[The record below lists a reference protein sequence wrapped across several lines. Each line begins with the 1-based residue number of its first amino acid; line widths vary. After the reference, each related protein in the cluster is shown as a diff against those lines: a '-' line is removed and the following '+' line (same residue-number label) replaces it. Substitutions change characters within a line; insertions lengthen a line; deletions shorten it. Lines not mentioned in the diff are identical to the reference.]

1 MFVRVGVLK
10 PREQGD
16 WGERSAVLWLWSQG
30 APVFIPFGH
39 SPDIDLMTILDDRA
53 VRVQVKS
60 CSHWRQNR
68 WECVLCT
75 HGGNQSWNGIV
86 KRLDPSRYDY
96 LFVAAA
102 DGRRWW
108 IPSHEVGGGTHIMLG
123 GPKYAAFEVEPGPP
137 MPGAKVLDSD
147 APRGDARAVKGSAL

>member
-1 MFVRVGVLK
+1 VWAGKLT

-39 SPDIDLMTILDDRA
+39 SPDIDLIAVMDDRA

-60 CSHWRQNR
+60 SRYVRKRR
-68 WECVLCT
+68 WNVVVRT
-75 HGGNQSWNGIV
+75 SGGNQSWNGIV
-86 KRLDPSRYDY
+86 KRMDPSRCDY
-96 LFVAAA
+96 LFVAVA

-108 IPSHEVGGGTHIMLG
+108 IPSKAIGGETGLMLG
-123 GPKYAAFEVEPGPP
+123 GPKYRAFEVEPGPP
-137 MPGAKVLDSD
+137 MPGAEVLDSD
-147 APRGDARAVKGSAL
+147 ALRGDARAVKGNAL

>member
-1 MFVRVGVLK
+1 VLT

-16 WGERSAVLWLWSQG
+16 WGERSAALWLLSQG

-39 SPDIDLMTILDDRA
+39 SPDIDLITILEHRA

-60 CSHWRQNR
+60 SRYIRNR
-68 WECVLCT
+68 RWHVVVRT
-75 HGGNQSWNGIV
+75 SGGNQSWNRIV
-86 KRLDPSRYDY
+86 KRMDSSRCDY
-96 LFVAAA
+96 LFVAVA

-108 IPSHEVGGGTHIMLG
+108 IPSKAIGGETALMLG

-137 MPGAKVLDSD
+137 MPGAELLDSF
-147 APRGDARAVKGSAL
+147 PLRGDARAVKGSAL

>member
-1 MFVRVGVLK
+1 VLT

-39 SPDIDLMTILDDRA
+39 SPDIDLIAVMDDRA

-60 CSHWRQNR
+60 SRCRYNNR
-68 WECVLCT
+68 WAIAVCT
-75 HGGNQSWNGIV
+75 RGGNQSWNGVV
-86 KRLDPSRYDY
+86 KRLDPTRYDY
-96 LFVAAA
+96 LFVAVA

-108 IPSHEVGGGTHIMLG
+108 IPATLVGGGSAIMLG
-123 GPKYAAFEVEPGPP
+123 GPKYAAFEVEAGEP
-137 MPGAKVLDSD
+137 MADLELLDSD
-147 APRGDARAVKGSAL
+147 FFRGDSGAVKRTGL